1 VDVGLIPRFLDRKN
15 FSHRG
20 NKFPSSRF
28 PLRLAVHQGMRE
40 LKTQKVVAFH
50 VGYADGSGTQDSR
63 SLREGIS
70 RNQRSAGDFQR
81 NLRGQRQGAADGNQR
96 SARGNVQRGGEFQQ
110 FFSVLVAAADKD
122 GDCEWQTRPLPAF
135 CFCPASLQPNPSKV
149 NLTHS
154 LPHLGGQTMSRTWT
168 PWRAKSLQNTPFS
181 RNQRAK
187 AAVTLPIFAI
197 YSLFFC
203 DTPRVPSTS
212 GCKLFPFRDHFL
224 AFSVDRPKAMS

>member
-1 VDVGLIPRFLDRKN
+1 MDVGLIPRFLDRKN

-70 RNQRSAGDFQR
+70 RNQRSAGDFQQ
-81 NLRGQRQGAADGNQR
+81 NLRGQRQGAADGDQR

-122 GDCEWQTRPLPAF
+122 RDCQWQTRPLPAF
-135 CFCPASLQPNPSKV
+135 CFCPSSLQRNPSKV

-154 LPHLGGQTMSRTWT
+154 LPHLGGQTMSGIQTAWSSKPR
-168 PWRAKSLQNTPFS
+168 QNTPFPG
-181 RNQRAK
+181 NQPART
-187 AAVTLPIFAI
+187 VVRSPMFAM
-197 YSLFFC
+197 YSLF
-203 DTPRVPSTS
+203 S
-212 GCKLFPFRDHFL
+212 
-224 AFSVDRPKAMS
+224 